1 MMSLSETLRA
11 ALEAIGSHRS
21 RSLLTVLGILIGI
34 AAVIVTVGLGEGAQG
49 RVSSA
54 ISALGSNLLIVTPGS
69 TNTGPVRGGLGSAST
84 LTMADAQ
91 ALSSHIDAP
100 QISAVAPVVQKSE
113 AMKANGQTWSAP
125 VIGSTPTYLSI
136 RDRQVTSGRFITQ
149 ADVTNG
155 SEVAVLG
162 PTVATELFPG
172 QYPVGQTIVIGKNL
186 FQVIGVLNSAG
197 SSASSN
203 QDDQVI
209 IPITTAQNQL
219 VGTTNFSVS
228 QILLQATSSST
239 IGAAYQEANDLL
251 LQLHGITS
259 PAAADFTITP
269 ETQLLSTAKNVTKT
283 LTILLAGV
291 AAISLLVGGIGVM
304 NIMLVSVTERIKEI
318 GLRKALGATPSAIMR
333 QFLSEALVLGL
344 VGGIIGVSLGVGL
357 AVALPYL
364 ISNPVAISGPAV
376 AGAVVVAAGIGLVFG
391 VYPASRAAK
400 LAPIDALRSE

>member
-1 MMSLSETLRA
+1 
-11 ALEAIGSHRS
+11 
-21 RSLLTVLGILIGI
+21 
-34 AAVIVTVGLGEGAQG
+34 
-49 RVSSA
+49 
-54 ISALGSNLLIVTPGS
+54 
-69 TNTGPVRGGLGSAST
+69 
-84 LTMADAQ
+84 MADAQ

-172 QYPVGQTIVIGKNL
+172 QYPVGQTMVIGKNL